1 MTEIDETYDL
11 LVVGAGPTGI
21 AIGADAVRAGLST
34 LLVDRG
40 PLAAAIQAYP
50 VYMKF
55 FTTRDK
61 LEIADV
67 PFTIPDD
74 KPDRRQALAY
84 YRSVVEHHGI
94 PTALY
99 EEVEAVGREGDHFR
113 VETVRRGPDLTGG
126 PPWPPPGSAESQTG
140 STDGGAVES
149 QAPTQLLAGTRT
161 DSEPLRGKSPPGT
174 EAEPDSLEVEIGDGR
189 SATLESPPGSS
200 PGRRIRRARAVAL
213 ATGYFGNPR
222 RLGVSGEDLPWVSY
236 RYREPYLH
244 HGHHVVV
251 VGGGNSASEAAL
263 DLWRNGARVTL
274 IHRRDEIKQ
283 SVKYWVKPDVENRIA
298 EGSIEARF
306 ETEVK
311 AFRPEGVE
319 VEHAGRREVIP
330 ADAAYVL
337 IGYRPDVGMLEACG
351 VELDPESLIPRHD
364 PETLESNVPG
374 LYVAGTA
381 LAGKHTDK
389 IFIENTRDHGEK
401 IVAHLLQA
409 AKEPVRA

>member
-1 MTEIDETYDL
+1 MTETDQPVDL

-40 PLAAAIQAYP
+40 PLVAAIQSYP
-50 VYMKF
+50 VFMKF
-55 FTTRDK
+55 FTTRDL

-84 YRSVVEHHGI
+84 YHSVVDRYDI

-99 EEVEAVGREGDHFR
+99 EEVTAVEREGDHFR
-113 VETVRRGPDLTGG
+113 VETLRRGPALGEALFVDRD
-126 PPWPPPGSAESQTG
+126 ATG
-140 STDGGAVES
+140 SGE
-149 QAPTQLLAGTRT
+149 PT
-161 DSEPLRGKSPPGT
+161 
-174 EAEPDSLEVEIGDGR
+174 V
-189 SATLESPPGSS
+189 
-200 PGRRIRRARAVAL
+200 RRARAVAL

-222 RLGVSGEDLPWVSY
+222 RLDVPGQELPWVSY

-244 HGHHVVV
+244 SGQHVLV
-251 VGGGNSASEAAL
+251 VGAGNSASEAAL
-263 DLWRNGARVTL
+263 DLWRNGAKKVTL
-274 IHRRDEIKQ
+274 IHRGTEIKRT
-283 SVKYWVKPDVENRIA
+283 VKYWVKPDIENRIA

-306 ETEVK
+306 ETEVT
-311 AFRPEGVE
+311 AFRPDGVE
-319 VEHAGRREVIP
+319 VEHGGSRELLP

-337 IGYRPDVGMLEACG
+337 IGYRPDVGMLEGCG
-351 VELDPESLIPRHD
+351 VELDPESLKPNID

-401 IVAHLLQA
+401 IVAHLLAGAQ
-409 AKEPVRA
+409 EPVTA